1 MQFSF
6 SKPVKMRYTLFMI
19 LSEELKWRGFLGQ
32 TTYKDLGQLDKS
44 PVTFYWGVDPSSDS
58 MQIGN
63 LAAAMMVK
71 TFTRHGHKPV
81 LLIGGATGLIGDP
94 DGKNEERTL
103 KSPEEIA
110 KNKTNIVR
118 QYEQIFGK
126 HKFALVDNYDWFKDM
141 GYLSFLREI
150 GKHIPLRQ
158 MLAREFVQTR
168 VSEAGGGISY
178 AEFSYVLIQAY
189 DFYYLNSHHGVTLQV
204 CGSDQWG
211 NSIAGVDLIRRLT
224 GKETQVYSVPLLVNP
239 TTGVK
244 FGKTEGGAVWLDPA
258 KTSPTQFY
266 QFWINTGDDSVE
278 NYLKFFTELDK
289 PDIEEIMKKH
299 QADRAKRLAQTLLAE
314 QVTTLVHGEKEMQA
328 AKAVTECLTGHVSIG
343 EVDKAILETIRRELA
358 SVKTSENGSIVEALV
373 DSGLASSKSVAR
385 QLLTSNAVSINNLK
399 ITRDNFEPADFQNG
413 RLLFRR
419 GKAFKDSALVELA

>member
-1 MQFSF
+1 
-6 SKPVKMRYTLFMI
+6 MI

-32 TTYKDLGQLDKS
+32 TTYKDLSQLDGH
-44 PVTFYWGVDPSSDS
+44 PITFYWGVDPSSDS
-58 MQIGN
+58 MTIGN

-94 DGKNEERTL
+94 DGKSQERSL
-103 KSPEEIA
+103 KSIEEIA
-110 KNKTNIVR
+110 KNKTSIVR
-118 QYEQIFGK
+118 QYKQIFGK

-141 GYLSFLREI
+141 GYLHFLREI
-150 GKHIPLRQ
+150 GKHVPLRQ

-168 VSEAGGGISY
+168 LSEAGGGISY

-189 DFYYLNSHHGVTLQV
+189 DFYHLNSHHGVTLQV

-239 TTGVK
+239 ATGVK
-244 FGKTEGGAVWLDPA
+244 FGKTEGGAIWLDPA

-266 QFWINTGDDSVE
+266 QFWINIDDDSAL

-289 PDIEEIMKKH
+289 PKIEEIMKKH
-299 QADRAKRLAQTLLAE
+299 QTDRAKRLAQTLLAE
-314 QVTTLVHGEKEMQA
+314 QVTTLVHGEKEMKA
-328 AKAVTECLTGHVSIG
+328 AQAVTECLTGKIPIG
-343 EVDKAILETIRRELA
+343 KVDKTTLSTIRRELA
-358 SVKTSENGSIVEALV
+358 SVKTSKNGSIIEALV
-373 DSGLASSKSVAR
+373 GSGLANSKSAAR
-385 QLLTSNAVSINNLK
+385 QLLTSQAISLNNLK
-399 ITRDNFEPADFQNG
+399 VARDNFEPADFQNG
-413 RLLFRR
+413 RLLIRR
-419 GKAFKDSALVELA
+419 GKAFKDSALVELGKV